1 MTKEEMKVETEE
13 ILKNFLKDT
22 TQWDL
27 MTEEEME
34 SRICTYQATG
44 KTAELFKIL
53 SCLRLAPLYY
63 CKKKGENNG
72 FYISLKS
79 GDYFPIFTSKKQMDK
94 EDRKKYSCIE
104 TELRKVCDFLEG
116 REELKGIVINYKTN
130 HLVIEKEILFEMLK
144 VLDEME
150 EIVDKAMEEG
160 IEAEELT
167 DILFERC
174 NGRRVRIET
183 KEGEI
188 IEGETGIQYHDEKEF
203 YMYVE
208 TEKGER
214 KQVHKSDV
222 KNIKTFPIE

>member
-1 MTKEEMKVETEE
+1 MTKEEMNIKSEE
-13 ILKNFLKDT
+13 ILKDFLKDT

-116 REELKGIVINYKTN
+116 RDELKGIIINYKTN
-130 HLVIEKEILFEMLK
+130 HLVIEKEILFKTIK
-144 VLDEME
+144 VLDEIE
-150 EIVDKAMEEG
+150 EKVDKAMEAG

-167 DILFERC
+167 DILFE
-174 NGRRVRIET
+174 GVT
-183 KEGEI
+183 A
-188 IEGETGIQYHDEKEF
+188 
-203 YMYVE
+203 
-208 TEKGER
+208 TE
-214 KQVHKSDV
+214 
-222 KNIKTFPIE
+222 

>member
-1 MTKEEMKVETEE
+1 MKRNSLE
-13 ILKNFLKDT
+13 IGDAVVNDHKKIIALEYLLKGF
-22 TQWDL
+22 
-27 MTEEEME
+27 
-34 SRICTYQATG
+34 S
-44 KTAELFKIL
+44 
-53 SCLRLAPLYY
+53 
-63 CKKKGENNG
+63 KKKGENNG

-116 REELKGIVINYKTN
+116 REELKGIIINYKTN

-150 EIVDKAMEEG
+150 EKVDKAMEAG

-183 KEGEI
+183 KGGEI

-203 YMYVE
+203 YMYVD
-208 TEKGER
+208 TENGER

-222 KNIKTFPIE
+222 KKIKTFPFE